1 MFALDSTAALWILIF
16 TTPLSFLAAF
26 NDLAR
31 MKLPNAIVIAIAA
44 LYVVLGPFVFDMPTY
59 FWGFTHGIVMYGVGI
74 FAYAF
79 MGVGAGDGKYAAA
92 MAMFIP
98 TADVRL
104 IIPLF
109 CAYLLGAFVT
119 HRLFRAVPA
128 VRQATQTWVSW
139 GHKKFPMG
147 LALAGTF
154 CTYFAVA
161 AFGA

>member
-1 MFALDSTAALWILIF
+1 MFTLDSTAAMWILIL
-16 TTPLSFLAAF
+16 TSPLCFLAAF

-31 MKLPNAIVIAIAA
+31 MKLPNAIVLGVVA
-44 LYVVLGPFVFDMPTY
+44 LYILLGPFLFDMPTY
-59 FWGFTHGIVMYGVGI
+59 LWGFAHGGVMYLFGM

-79 MGVGAGDGKYAAA
+79 MGVGAGDGKFAAA

-98 TADVRL
+98 TADARF

-109 CAYLLGAFVT
+109 CAYLLGAFAT
-119 HRLFRAVPA
+119 HRAFRALPF
-128 VRQATQTWVSW
+128 VRRSTQTWVSW

-154 CTYFAVA
+154 VTYFGLVA
-161 AFGA
+161 FHL

>member
-1 MFALDSTAALWILIF
+1 MLSLDPTAALWILIV

-31 MKLPNAIVIAIAA
+31 MKLPNALVLALAA
-44 LYVVLGPFVFDMPTY
+44 VYVVLGPFLFDLPTY
-59 FWGFTHGIVMYGVGI
+59 LWGFAHGLAMYAFGM

-79 MGVGAGDGKYAAA
+79 LGVGAGDGKYAAA

-98 TADVRL
+98 TADARFVV
-104 IIPLF
+104 PLF

-119 HRLFRAVPA
+119 HRLFRAMPA
-128 VRQATQTWVSW
+128 VRGVTQTWVSW
-139 GHKKFPMG
+139 GHKKFPVG

-154 CTYFAVA
+154 ITYFAIVA
-161 AFGA
+161 FEL